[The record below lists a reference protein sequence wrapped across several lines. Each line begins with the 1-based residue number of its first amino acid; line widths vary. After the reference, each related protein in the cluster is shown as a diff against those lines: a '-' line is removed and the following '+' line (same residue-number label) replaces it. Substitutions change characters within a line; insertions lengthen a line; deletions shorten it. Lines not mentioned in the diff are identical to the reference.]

1 MIAVLIVSSFVLH
14 EDASERAVHGANL
27 AVWFV
32 GFLCYRYLMVVDTPV
47 GSTLPTIALT
57 MALAYAVNKA
67 LGARTT
73 R

>member
-1 MIAVLIVSSFVLH
+1 MIL
-14 EDASERAVHGANL
+14 
-27 AVWFV
+27 
-32 GFLCYRYLMVVDTPV
+32 DTPV

-67 LGARTT
+67 RGARTT